1 MGPSGSG
8 KTTLLKCLSAQ
19 NDYSLDTESK
29 IYIKNSKHKSCFIVQ
44 DISEHILSSLT
55 VRQTLLYASK
65 LKNSLIKETLD
76 HNLIVDSLM
85 TELGIDDIRHNSV
98 DTCSGGQ
105 QKRIVI
111 ACELTS
117 HIKPDLML
125 IDEPTSGLDS
135 SAAQVII
142 SHMKQLC
149 RKHQITII
157 TSIHQPNYELFNM
170 FDNIYVLGKDGH
182 DLYLGQPQHLK
193 QYLTDLNISC
203 DDNQVSHEVL
213 LKIASDV
220 NHNNFRELQLY
231 YKNNNSL
238 PLDDNLK
245 QMKSIINMRKQFHTI
260 DIFYLL
266 MRSLSYLF
274 RHLYSVLILEI
285 ILYILFSV
293 ILKFNFKQEITEPN
307 GCRDPNALID
317 SNNFIAFRELHY
329 ILQLASELSFIR
341 ITFECILISIYGN
354 CADGQV
360 SSILEICDNCFDSLQ
375 DKTSINFE

>member
-8 KTTLLKCLSAQ
+8 KTTLLKCLSKQ
-19 NDYSLDTESK
+19 NKKTLNNESK
-29 IYIKNSKHKSCFIVQ
+29 IYMKSGKYKTCFIVQ

-149 RKHQITII
+149 HKHQITII

-170 FDNIYVLGKDGH
+170 FDNIYVLGKCGH

-193 QYLTDLNISC
+193 QYLTDLNISY
-203 DDNQVSHEVL
+203 DDNQLPHEVL

-220 NHNNFRELQLY
+220 NHNDFKTLQ
-231 YKNNNSL
+231 
-238 PLDDNLK
+238 
-245 QMKSIINMRKQFHTI
+245 
-260 DIFYLL
+260 FY
-266 MRSLSYLF
+266 F
-274 RHLYSVLILEI
+274 VRHLYSVLILEI
-285 ILYILFSV
+285 FAYILFSV
-293 ILKFNFKQEITEPN
+293 IIKLNFKQEITEPD
-307 GCRDPNALID
+307 GCRDPSAPID
-317 SNNFIAFRELHY
+317 SCNIYFNN
-329 ILQLASELSFIR
+329 
-341 ITFECILISIYGN
+341 
-354 CADGQV
+354 
-360 SSILEICDNCFDSLQ
+360 SSR
-375 DKTSINFE
+375 